1 MPSAQSTEQHSVQ
14 RQVKV
19 FVDPRSTCSRTV
31 LAVLNERGVEF
42 EMNVVNLAA
51 KDQKTPEHLA
61 MQPFGR
67 VPVLVD
73 GDRTLFE
80 SKAIIK
86 YIDLTFPGK
95 KLTPS
100 DPFKYYLMEN
110 WLSVYDSYYTPHA
123 HVIFFE
129 KLLKKRYNMGEPD
142 LAKVE
147 QAAEQLGTVL
157 DVMEKHLSEH
167 AFLGGDE
174 FSLADA
180 AYLARFECTEAA
192 GYSHLHTA
200 RPHLNSWWQQCKT
213 RAAWQSTLATTMEP
227 KVQIKMT
234 KRARAPK
241 RATLQADRE

>member
-1 MPSAQSTEQHSVQ
+1 MPSAQSAEQHSVQ

-86 YIDLTFPGK
+86 YIDQTFPGK

-100 DPFKYYLMEN
+100 DPFKFYLMEN
-110 WLSVYDSYYTPHA
+110 WLSVYDSYYTQHA
-123 HVIFFE
+123 NARGISWRHG
-129 KLLKKRYNMGEPD
+129 LCSNLSYTYSYY
-142 LAKVE
+142 KV
-147 QAAEQLGTVL
+147 
-157 DVMEKHLSEH
+157 
-167 AFLGGDE
+167 
-174 FSLADA
+174 
-180 AYLARFECTEAA
+180 
-192 GYSHLHTA
+192 
-200 RPHLNSWWQQCKT
+200 
-213 RAAWQSTLATTMEP
+213 
-227 KVQIKMT
+227 
-234 KRARAPK
+234 
-241 RATLQADRE
+241 